1 MGAIKKVNPIGNVSK
16 VLKGGLVKNMGKILK
31 TGAGPIVKTVANLAE
46 FGMIMAS
53 DDPKKKKAKGLVSA
67 AGGTIGGILGGI
79 AAGTLGAIGGPMSIV
94 MGGLGAMAGDYL
106 GRMIVE
112 TPAIQNMLAPW
123 FEELFLGGSDAKKAP
138 MKAAANP
145 ITPPPPAKKKKA
157 AKPKLPSAKKTSP
170 MAIASG
176 MSAAK
181 VPSAKKLD
189 PPTDSDGNRLDHM
202 THNGMPVV
210 SDGQWVNQESW
221 KKIGFNP
228 KLASMSPEDFMA
240 SFQTGGRVLQGGTA
254 LVGEKG
260 PELVSLPRGAYVT
273 PNDAFAKAGA
283 PAPQAQAQSGAAT
296 TPVAVN
302 VSINVDDRRL
312 KEVFSTTVE
321 QVITGV

>member
-1 MGAIKKVNPIGNVSK
+1 MHDKKDIIAADGDEIKVTKEEIAEG
-16 VLKGGLVKNMGKILK
+16 IEFF
-31 TGAGPIVKTVANLAE
+31 LAE
-46 FGMIMAS
+46 Q
-53 DDPKKKKAKGLVSA
+53 DDLLDEKKKKKQQKGKKRAAKSA
-67 AGGTIGGILGGI
+67 K
-79 AAGTLGAIGGPMSIV
+79 
-94 MGGLGAMAGDYL
+94 
-106 GRMIVE
+106 R
-112 TPAIQNMLAPW
+112 
-123 FEELFLGGSDAKKAP
+123 
-138 MKAAANP
+138 
-145 ITPPPPAKKKKA
+145 KKKKA